1 MFNGCSN
8 GCSNWISSNWCF
20 IKKEIHF
27 VKVVILTV
35 IGQYTFLFFFLFL
48 IKNVLFIYF
57 DRQRWAAILAEIA
70 KAKEEINNTCRN
82 CKSKRIVWGS
92 KRRIFK
98 VQVLIKEYTIT
109 VHNICYYIHKMHE
122 SNLTSQLFS

>member
-1 MFNGCSN
+1 MFYQKRNSFCQGCHFDSN
-8 GCSNWISSNWCF
+8 RSIYIF
-20 IKKEIHF
+20 IFLSFFDKKS
-27 VKVVILTV
+27 
-35 IGQYTFLFFFLFL
+35 YS
-48 IKNVLFIYF
+48 FIF